1 VQRVTDP
8 GAPFGRA
15 DLDRAVA
22 DGDIPTLLMVL
33 FQLTG
38 DEKWLT
44 APYRPTPAR
53 GLSDHPT
60 GGLSEAHQ
68 ADVRAAAVT
77 AILRWSEG
85 EPSAVPAP
93 SGDLIDRMMS
103 TCVGEPV
110 PSEYGLLLAQEMA
123 ADQADPAPVPDQ
135 PGRAD
140 FTVAI
145 IGAGVSGMLAGI
157 RLRQHGIRFVI
168 FEKSDGVGGTWLQ
181 NRYPGAGVD
190 TPSFLY
196 SFSFFP
202 RNWTSHFGKRD
213 EILHYLQDL
222 ADTFDL
228 KRYVEFQTEVVEAEY
243 LTAQQDWAVTVVS
256 AHRGRRTERFNAVIS
271 AVGLLSVPAVPSL
284 PGTETFRGQLFHSA
298 DWPDDLDLD
307 GRDVAV
313 IGTGA
318 SAMQIVPA
326 IAPSVASLT
335 VFQRSPQWV
344 APNSNYFAPVPPAL
358 TWLMEHVPFY
368 HRWYR
373 FRLAWVFNDRIHGSL
388 QIDPDWPDPAR
399 SLNAVNDR
407 HRQFFIRQIRG
418 ELAGRPDLQA
428 KAIPDYPPFGKRMLL
443 DNGWYAALRR
453 DNVELVAEPAVAL
466 SADGVRSSS
475 GADYPAD
482 VVVLATG
489 FDALNL
495 LHPIVVRGRDRRTLR
510 EVWGPDDAT
519 AYLGIT
525 TPDFPN
531 LFLMYGPN
539 TNSGSGGSYIFI
551 AECQIAYIV
560 DLIVKMLDSGI
571 AVVEPRQD
579 VHDEYNRRVDQA
591 HARMVWAHPGMRTYY
606 RNARGRVVT
615 NSPWRFID
623 YWQMTRQAD
632 LADFVTEQAR
642 PD

>member
-1 VQRVTDP
+1 
-8 GAPFGRA
+8 
-15 DLDRAVA
+15 
-22 DGDIPTLLMVL
+22 MVL

-38 DEKWLT
+38 DEKWLS
-44 APYRPTPAR
+44 APYQPTPAR
-53 GLSDHPT
+53 GLADHPT
-60 GGLSEAHQ
+60 GGLSQAHQ
-68 ADVRAAAVT
+68 AEVRAAAAA
-77 AILRWSEG
+77 AIARWSEG
-85 EPSAVPAP
+85 EPAAVPAP

-103 TCVGEPV
+103 ACVGEPV
-110 PSEYGLLLAQEMA
+110 PSEYGLLLAEEMA
-123 ADQADPAPVPDQ
+123 ADQAGLPVRGAQ
-135 PGRAD
+135 PRGGD

-157 RLRQHGIRFVI
+157 RLRQQGIKFVI
-168 FEKSDGVGGTWLQ
+168 FEKADGVGGTWRQ
-181 NRYPGAGVD
+181 NHYPGAGVD

-202 RNWTSHFGKRD
+202 RSWASHFGKRD
-213 EILHYLQDL
+213 EILDYLQDL
-222 ADTFDL
+222 AHTFGL
-228 KRYVEFQTEVVEAEY
+228 ERFVEYQTEVIEAEY
-243 LTAQQDWAVTVVS
+243 QAARQDWAVTVVS
-256 AHRGRRTERFNAVIS
+256 PRGGQRTQHFNAIIS
-271 AVGLLSVPAVPSL
+271 AVGLLSVPSIPNL
-284 PGTETFRGQLFHSA
+284 PGSESFRGRLFHA
-298 DWPDDLDLD
+298 THWPDDVDLG

-326 IAPSVASLT
+326 IASSVRSLT

-344 APNSNYFAPVPPAL
+344 APNSNYFAPVPDAL
-358 TWLMEHVPFY
+358 NWLMEHVPFY

-373 FRLAWVFNDRIHGSL
+373 FRLAWVFNDRIHSSL
-388 QIDPDWPDPAR
+388 QIDPDWPDSAR

-407 HRQFFIRQIRG
+407 HRQFFIRYIRS
-418 ELAGRPDLQA
+418 ELDGRADLQA
-428 KAIPDYPPFGKRMLL
+428 KTIPDYPPFGKRMLL

-453 DNVELVAEPAVAL
+453 DNVELVTEPAVAL
-466 SADGVRSSS
+466 TADGVRSSS
-475 GADYPAD
+475 GAEFPAD
-482 VVVLATG
+482 IVVLATG

-495 LHPIVVRGRDRRTLR
+495 LHPIVIRGRDGRTLR
-510 EVWGPDDAT
+510 EVWGADDAT

-531 LFLMYGPN
+531 LFFMYGPN

-551 AECQIAYIV
+551 AECEITYIV
-560 DLIVKMLDSGI
+560 DLLVKMLDAGI

-579 VHDEYNRRVDQA
+579 VHDEYNERVDQA
-591 HARMVWAHPGMRTYY
+591 HSRMVWTHPGMRTYY

-632 LADFVTEQAR
+632 LGDFVTEPAR